1 MRVKNENISI
11 RGVKISNNTGS
22 IQEKYTSVGN
32 NTGNMLITYALA
44 NVLDCYNIKD
54 FFESPDYIEK
64 IMVLTLANQIHPT
77 NLKLEKFLKGLIS
90 FWTGLDES
98 IKLVGASLG
107 AQTPLYM
114 DAKAFFNGY
123 IKQKQV
129 YIDFINTIID
139 RAPSSF
145 ANLAVRGYFTYE
157 IFKELGLEN
166 KVSVLGCP
174 SHLISEEPFL
184 GQIIYNRLESIPV
197 EKMRFD
203 TNLGAPQIN
212 EWRFMENKLIDLA
225 IKTGGKI
232 HVQAELKYIKF
243 ADNSLLEQHEEQEI
257 MNELTYILNQGISLQ
272 DLRENFKV
280 WWDVRDWL
288 QYISKHANF
297 VIGTRIHGT
306 IAALQVGIPALCI
319 AIDSRTF
326 ELCEFLKIPFMT
338 LDEFSKLL
346 ELDIKTFKNVIIDSF
361 YKKFD
366 ARTFDK
372 NRLEVAYNYYKFFR
386 QNFIRPN
393 IKLFY
398 KLKEIFNL
406 FVNIERIFYI
416 NGLIIKGN
424 IYTEKA
430 KIKKIESE
438 QKEVKVVYGLLNN
451 FNINESMNYSTSFII
466 YVQRD
471 LKNNILLKVT
481 LENGINIPIDI
492 TELIELSDE
501 ASYESYKL

>member
-107 AQTPLYM
+107 AQAPLYM

-184 GQIIYNRLESIPV
+184 DR
-197 EKMRFD
+197 
-203 TNLGAPQIN
+203 
-212 EWRFMENKLIDLA
+212 
-225 IKTGGKI
+225 
-232 HVQAELKYIKF
+232 
-243 ADNSLLEQHEEQEI
+243 
-257 MNELTYILNQGISLQ
+257 
-272 DLRENFKV
+272 
-280 WWDVRDWL
+280 
-288 QYISKHANF
+288 
-297 VIGTRIHGT
+297 
-306 IAALQVGIPALCI
+306 
-319 AIDSRTF
+319 
-326 ELCEFLKIPFMT
+326 
-338 LDEFSKLL
+338 
-346 ELDIKTFKNVIIDSF
+346 
-361 YKKFD
+361 
-366 ARTFDK
+366 
-372 NRLEVAYNYYKFFR
+372 
-386 QNFIRPN
+386 
-393 IKLFY
+393 
-398 KLKEIFNL
+398 
-406 FVNIERIFYI
+406 
-416 NGLIIKGN
+416 
-424 IYTEKA
+424 
-430 KIKKIESE
+430 
-438 QKEVKVVYGLLNN
+438 
-451 FNINESMNYSTSFII
+451 
-466 YVQRD
+466 
-471 LKNNILLKVT
+471 
-481 LENGINIPIDI
+481 
-492 TELIELSDE
+492 
-501 ASYESYKL
+501 